1 MSTEPIFVTRIED
14 RQGNLISSFLPET
27 EEAINETTAYTTL
40 QVLEEVVN
48 AGTASRLRGTY
59 GFTGEIGGKTGTTDL
74 NRDAWFVGVAPN
86 LVAGAWVGG
95 EDQSVHPR
103 VGGEGSVM
111 ALPIYGEF
119 MKRVYADPKLGV
131 RPTDTFEAPPGAVI
145 YDCADVESLA
155 PVVETVSNDEF
166 FD

>member
-1 MSTEPIFVTRIED
+1 V
-14 RQGNLISSFLPET
+14 
-27 EEAINETTAYTTL
+27 A
-40 QVLEEVVN
+40 
-48 AGTASRLRGTY
+48 
-59 GFTGEIGGKTGTTDL
+59 GKTGTSQES
-74 NRDAWFVGVAPN
+74 RDAWFVGVTPN

-103 VGGEGSVM
+103 VAGEGSVM

-131 RPTDTFEAPPGAVI
+131 RQTDTFEVPSGGGFGCTGTGTVTPAV
-145 YDCADVESLA
+145 E
-155 PVVETVSNDEF
+155 PVQNDEF